1 MIPQGG
7 VLKEEEAGVAVEQ
20 TSRTYRL
27 DLRQK
32 RVIGMVDGQA
42 AIEQAVYKILQTD
55 RFDHLI
61 YSADYGVE
69 YGGLAGANQAFL
81 QSELRRR
88 IREAL
93 LQDDRIIAV
102 EEMRFSFQPGSAL
115 VEFIVESNY
124 GDIQIKKEVVE
135 RV

>member
-7 VLKEEEAGVAVEQ
+7 VLKKEEISESVEP

-32 RVIGMVDGQA
+32 RVIGTVNGIE

-61 YSADYGVE
+61 YSADYGTE
-69 YGGLAGANQAFL
+69 YGGLAGAEQGLL

-88 IREAL
+88 FEEAL
-93 LQDDRIIAV
+93 LQDDRITAV
-102 EEMRFSFQPGSAL
+102 EAMRFTFGRGSAL
-115 VEFIVESNY
+115 VEFTVESSY
-124 GDIQIKKEVVE
+124 GDLLIKKEVGE